1 MKGGD
6 PLGINDATLG
16 NLIIAL
22 VNFKYYIKCKM
33 NTKIYYFVFDLSKN
47 DNMVND
53 YGVSK
58 KLIENANELES
69 LSKALLDLNVSNEEF
84 YKIFTGEVYDEEES
98 QVNGDKIILS
108 KNGAKKATLT
118 IAADTNYVISYQL
131 NIGETAI
138 SSQIIQST
146 EKLGKPTLSECTED
160 NYNSGIELIKN
171 NVNSYKSTNEYKLIK
186 IITELEKLIFN
197 CGQEIISEL
206 SPSNQEKM
214 YNELTNSDNFLFV
227 SDQPNISNSYF
238 FLVENVGL
246 ALGKNPE
253 ELSQIKRQLKEKI
266 ILQMKNLEKTLL
278 KNKSSPEDLSP
289 IINYISSMRYFG
301 KQNFIITSDLI
312 NLILNSL
319 GNIVSKEGSQT
330 ILEKVYYGNNKTPVN
345 SETFKKFVEQIFVKL
360 QKQFINDKLIQERD
374 RGIISQRVY
383 FYILFVVLS
392 LIEIIKRGTALKSG
406 IDLLSSYQIDIL
418 LNEINKKINSINDE
432 SFKTYIEKNSYKSDV
447 SDIVNEYIQTYKK
460 FRESNKSKNEEF
472 VPNLENT
479 SVPNLENTSL
489 PNLEN
494 TSLPNLENTS
504 VPNLENIPVSEVD
517 NTSVPEDKSKIEKS
531 KREDYTAEQ
540 IAEKNIILQQ
550 HITAA
555 NKAEKAAQ
563 DQINEY
569 AKYQAQQKKINGGG
583 KLLNFNPNTV
593 AIIENKSENLNFDEF
608 IEPIIYL
615 KSIGKKSRRDAVQI
629 QTNQDENENA
639 IFPYITIGKPLLLKL
654 TEMLT
659 NQRVSFEKPE
669 SSIKSIGKWI
679 ANNALFALQFS
690 GLLSTLLSYAGTQYS
705 IDVLKNPEKVQEIAK
720 NLTSIVASQN
730 STNSSGIFPTASNTD
745 FMTSLPVDTNFST
758 QSGQVNLNYG
768 FKPNSTSNVEIG
780 GRKTKKN
787 KKYKKTKKNKKNK
800 NNKTKK

>member
-47 DNMVND
+47 NNMVND

-146 EKLGKPTLSECTED
+146 EKLGKATLSECTED

-171 NVNSYKSTNEYKLIK
+171 NVNSYKSTNEYKLIE
-186 IITELEKLIFN
+186 IITELEKLTFN
-197 CGQEIISEL
+197 CGQEIISKL
-206 SPSNQEKM
+206 SPSDQEKM

-227 SDQPNISNSYF
+227 SDQPNILNSYF

-266 ILQMKNLEKTLL
+266 NLQMKNLEKTLL

-289 IINYISSMRYFG
+289 IINYISSMNYFG
-301 KQNFIITSDLI
+301 KQNFIITSELI

-330 ILEKVYYGNNKTPVN
+330 ILKNVYYGNNETPVN
-345 SETFKKFVEQIFVKL
+345 SDTFKKFVEQIFVQL

-374 RGIISQRVY
+374 REIISERVY

-392 LIEIIKRGTALKSG
+392 LIEIIKRGTAFKPG
-406 IDLLSSYQIDIL
+406 IHLLSSYQIDIL

-432 SFKTYIEKNSYKSDV
+432 SFKTYIEKNSYKKDV
-447 SDIVNEYIQTYKK
+447 SDIVNEYIQTYKE

-472 VPNLENT
+472 VPEDGT
-479 SVPNLENTSL
+479 S
-489 PNLEN
+489 
-494 TSLPNLENTS
+494 S
-504 VPNLENIPVSEVD
+504 VSNLENIPVSEDKTSFVPEVETTTTSLPNLK
-517 NTSVPEDKSKIEKS
+517 NTSVPKR
-531 KREDYTAEQ
+531 KRENETAEQ
-540 IAEKNIILQQ
+540 IAEQNIILQQ

-555 NKAEKAAQ
+555 KEAENAAQ
-563 DQINEY
+563 NRINDHDNY
-569 AKYQAQQKKINGGG
+569 MAIKKKIDGGG
-583 KLLNFNPNTV
+583 KLFSFSPNAV

-608 IEPIIYL
+608 VEPIIYL
-615 KSIGKKSRRDAVQI
+615 KTVGKKTRKDAVQI
-629 QTNQDENENA
+629 HSNQDENENA

-669 SSIKSIGKWI
+669 STIKSIGKWI
-679 ANNALFALQFS
+679 LNNAMFAMQFS
-690 GLLSTLLSYAGTQYS
+690 GLLFTLLSYAGTQYN
-705 IDVLKNPEKVQEIAK
+705 IDALKNPEKVQEIAK

-730 STNSSGIFPTASNTD
+730 STNSSGIFPTASNSD
-745 FMTSLPVDTNFST
+745 FMTSLPVNTNFT
-758 QSGQVNLNYG
+758 QSDPVNFNLGLNTTKRG
-768 FKPNSTSNVEIG
+768 NIEIG

-787 KKYKKTKKNKKNK
+787 KKYKKTRKNKKNKKNK
-800 NNKTKK
+800 NNKTKTTK